1 MIWYVPRIKVKVS
14 IWYGMYLGLKWK
26 YKYMIWYVPRIKVK
40 VSIWYGMYLGL
51 KWKYQYDMV
60 CTQD

>member
-14 IWYGMYLGLKWK
+14 IWYGMYLGLKRSIN
-26 YKYMIWYVPRIKVK
+26 MIWYVPRIKVK

-60 CTQD
+60 CT

>member
-1 MIWYVPRIKVKVS
+1 
-14 IWYGMYLGLKWK
+14 MYLGLSESIN
-26 YKYMIWYVPRIKVK
+26 MIWYVPRIKVK

-60 CTQD
+60 CT